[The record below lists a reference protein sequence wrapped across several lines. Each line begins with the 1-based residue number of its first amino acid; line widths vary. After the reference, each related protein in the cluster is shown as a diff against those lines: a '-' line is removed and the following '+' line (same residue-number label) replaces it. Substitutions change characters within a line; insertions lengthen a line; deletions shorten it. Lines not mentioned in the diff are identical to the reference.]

1 MISNAVLLFFVIDP
15 FGLIPVYVALLGR
28 VPPERRLP
36 ILVREL
42 LIALL
47 ALVLFLSAGRYVLAA
62 LHISEPALLI
72 GAAGQRRTSSSIDLS
87 LPCSNVR
94 SAGS

>member
-1 MISNAVLLFFVIDP
+1 MISSAVLLFFVIDP

-47 ALVLFLSAGRYVLAA
+47 ALVLFLFAGTLCAR
-62 LHISEPALLI
+62 
-72 GAAGQRRTSSSIDLS
+72 GAAHLRAS
-87 LPCSNVR
+87 PC
-94 SAGS
+94 